1 MVCHQQPFEN
11 SELAWTSTTLAGALH
26 KLAWRA
32 EFSRKS
38 HSAPRVKKER
48 EGVRLLES
56 VPSDPAFQAVGKI
69 VDIEA
74 AQTQNRA

>member
-11 SELAWTSTTLAGALH
+11 SELAWTSTTLEVALH
-26 KLAWRA
+26 KLAGRA

-38 HSAPRVKKER
+38 LSPPLVQQER
-48 EGVRLLES
+48 EGVRLSES
-56 VPSDPAFQAVGKI
+56 VPGDPAFQAVGKI